1 MAKIEILNIKNLSKD
16 ELECSDSLFDG
27 EVKLHLVHQVIK
39 SQLANRRLGTHSTLT
54 RSEVHGTSAK
64 PWNQKGGGRARA
76 GDVKSPI
83 WRHAGI
89 TFGPKPR
96 KYTQKVNKKVALK
109 ALKSVLNL
117 KFSENKLRL
126 VDQLNLDTS
135 KTTDFL
141 NILDKMNVSGK
152 ILFVYEDHNEN
163 FALSL
168 RNLKKINKIPV
179 KGINPYDV
187 IKHDFLVI
195 DKVALDRLWIQLR
208 SL

>member
-64 PWNQKGGGRARA
+64 PLNQKGGGRARA

-83 WRHAGI
+83 WRHGGI

-195 DKVALDRLWIQLR
+195 DKVALDKLEQRLVG
-208 SL
+208 

>member
-83 WRHAGI
+83 WRHGGI

-141 NILDKMNVSGK
+141 KILDKMNVSGK

-163 FALSL
+163 FGLSL

-195 DKVALDRLWIQLR
+195 DKIALDKLEQRLVG
-208 SL
+208 

>member
-83 WRHAGI
+83 WRHGGI

-152 ILFVYEDHNEN
+152 ILFVYEDHNDN

-195 DKVALDRLWIQLR
+195 DKVALDKLEQRLVG
-208 SL
+208 

>member
-83 WRHAGI
+83 WRHGGI

-195 DKVALDRLWIQLR
+195 DKVALDKLEQRLVG
-208 SL
+208 

>member
-83 WRHAGI
+83 WRHGGI

-126 VDQLNLDTS
+126 VAQLNLDTS

-195 DKVALDRLWIQLR
+195 DKVALDKLEQRLVG
-208 SL
+208 

>member
-54 RSEVHGTSAK
+54 RSEGHGTSAK

-83 WRHAGI
+83 WRHGGI

-195 DKVALDRLWIQLR
+195 DKVALDKLEQRLVG
-208 SL
+208 

>member
-1 MAKIEILNIKNLSKD
+1 MAKIEMLNIKSLSKD

-83 WRHAGI
+83 WRHGGI

-96 KYTQKVNKKVALK
+96 KYTQKVNKKVALR

-141 NILDKMNVSGK
+141 KILDKMNVSGK

-163 FALSL
+163 FGLSL

-195 DKVALDRLWIQLR
+195 DKIALDKLEQRLVG
-208 SL
+208 

>member
-83 WRHAGI
+83 WRHGGI
-89 TFGPKPR
+89 TFRPKPR

-195 DKVALDRLWIQLR
+195 DKVALDKLEQRLVG
-208 SL
+208 

>member
-1 MAKIEILNIKNLSKD
+1 M
-16 ELECSDSLFDG
+16 
-27 EVKLHLVHQVIK
+27 HQVIK
-39 SQLANRRLGTHSTLT
+39 SQLANRRLRTHSTLT

-83 WRHAGI
+83 WRHGGI

-195 DKVALDRLWIQLR
+195 DKVALDKLEQRLVG
-208 SL
+208 

>member
-83 WRHAGI
+83 WRHGCI
-89 TFGPKPR
+89 TFGPKRR
-96 KYTQKVNKKVALK
+96 KYTQNVNKKVALK

-195 DKVALDRLWIQLR
+195 DKVALDKLEQRLVG
-208 SL
+208 